1 MSDFNYE
8 EWKKNVSK
16 ALKDNKKSNHTTTS
30 LDALERIIET
40 FYDKESEDIKTVR
53 KNLRV
58 LEIIKKKGI
67 KLIIPNNDLSNEHID
82 IQIFTNTLS
91 KDELELI
98 KKELK
103 L

>member
-1 MSDFNYE
+1 MS
-8 EWKKNVSK
+8 KG
-16 ALKDNKKSNHTTTS
+16 

-40 FYDKESEDIKTVR
+40 FYDKESEDIETVR
-53 KNLRV
+53 KNLIA

-67 KLIIPNNDLSNEHID
+67 KLIIPNNDFSNEHID

>member
-1 MSDFNYE
+1 M
-8 EWKKNVSK
+8 
-16 ALKDNKKSNHTTTS
+16 
-30 LDALERIIET
+30 
-40 FYDKESEDIKTVR
+40 R
-53 KNLRV
+53 KNLIA

-67 KLIIPNNDLSNEHID
+67 KLIIPNNDFSNEHID

>member
-1 MSDFNYE
+1 MSKGLE
-8 EWKKNVSK
+8 
-16 ALKDNKKSNHTTTS
+16 ALKEIDIWTNISNTKRFKEQYKT
-30 LDALERIIET
+30 IE
-40 FYDKESEDIKTVR
+40 KELK
-53 KNLRV
+53 V
-58 LEIIKKKGI
+58 LELIKKQGI

-98 KKELK
+98 KKELE